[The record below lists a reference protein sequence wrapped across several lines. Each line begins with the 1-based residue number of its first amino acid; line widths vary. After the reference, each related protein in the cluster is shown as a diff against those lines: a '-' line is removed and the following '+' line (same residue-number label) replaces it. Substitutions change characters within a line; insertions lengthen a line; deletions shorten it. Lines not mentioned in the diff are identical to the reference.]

1 MIFWMLTGLL
11 TALSLLVLLRPLMTT
26 AKNAPA
32 NTAESD
38 LAVYK
43 DQLKE
48 IERDLNAGNL
58 GESQAD
64 TARIE
69 IQRRILNT
77 SQEQSASTKG
87 TPLSAST
94 IKFIVG
100 FLTISFPLA
109 GIILYL
115 ELGQPGVPSMP
126 LAERNIAAERSA
138 IAQQQN
144 SSRNEEMMGLAQK
157 LEERLKSDP
166 TNLEGWMLLGST
178 YVEIGAYSKA
188 EGAFRQ
194 AMENTPPSA
203 MVYGAV
209 AEMIVAQTEGQ
220 VSSEA
225 LSLFQKSL
233 ELDPTDPR
241 GLFYSGLAL
250 SQAGENDNALK
261 FWLKLRQLTFANDP
275 WLQVLDAQIADLAI
289 GLAMDPSEIIAS
301 APAKA
306 PLENPTQA
314 ASEQAGP
321 TSEEMASAAELSTE
335 ERNEMINGMVDRLAE
350 RLKESPND
358 LNGWLQLIRS
368 YHTLGRGQEIE
379 FALASAE
386 NAALQQPN
394 IGLAQDKIMKLK
406 QELGF

>member
-1 MIFWMLTGLL
+1 MIFWVIIGLL
-11 TALSLLVLLRPLMTT
+11 TALSLLVLLRPLM
-26 AKNAPA
+26 ASAQKAPA

-48 IERDLNAGNL
+48 IDRDLKAGNL
-58 GESQAD
+58 GESQAE

-77 SQEQSASTKG
+77 SQEQSSSTKG
-87 TPLSAST
+87 TPLTAPAM
-94 IKFIVG
+94 KMVVG
-100 FLTISFPLA
+100 LLTIIFPLA

-126 LAERNIAAERSA
+126 LAERNIAAERTA
-138 IAQQQN
+138 LAQEQN
-144 SSRNEEMMGLAQK
+144 ASRNEEMLGLAQK
-157 LEERLKSDP
+157 LETRLNNDP

-178 YVEIGAYSKA
+178 YAEIGAYAKA

-194 AMENTPPSA
+194 AMKNTPASA
-203 MVYGAV
+203 IVYGAV
-209 AEMIVAQTEGQ
+209 AEMIVAQAEGL

-225 LSLFQKSL
+225 LSLFQKTL
-233 ELDPTDPR
+233 ELDPNDPR

-250 SQAGENDNALK
+250 SQAGENENALK
-261 FWLKLRQLTFANDP
+261 LWLKLRQLTFANDP

-289 GLAMDPSEIIAS
+289 ALEMNPSEMLAS
-301 APAKA
+301 YPAKA

-314 ASEQAGP
+314 TPDQTGP
-321 TSEEMASAAELSTE
+321 TSEEMASVAELSVE

-350 RLKESPND
+350 RLKETPND
-358 LNGWLQLIRS
+358 LNGWIQLIRS
-368 YHTLGRGQEIE
+368 YHTLGRVEEIE
-379 FALASAE
+379 LALANAE
-386 NAALQQPN
+386 NAALKQPDVSF
-394 IGLAQDKIMKLK
+394 AQEQISKLK

>member
-1 MIFWMLTGLL
+1 MIFWMLIGLL

-26 AKNAPA
+26 PRKAPA

-58 GESQAD
+58 RESQAD

-77 SQEQSASTKG
+77 SQEQSSSTKG
-87 TPLSAST
+87 TPLSSSA
-94 IKFIVG
+94 IKMVIG
-100 FLTISFPLA
+100 LLTVTFPLA

-126 LAERNIAAERSA
+126 LAERNIAAERSS

-144 SSRNEEMMGLAQK
+144 ASRNEEMMGLAQK
-157 LEERLKSDP
+157 LEERLNNDP

-188 EGAFRQ
+188 ESAFRQ

-209 AEMIVAQTEGQ
+209 AEMIVAKAEGQ
-220 VSSEA
+220 VTSEA

-233 ELDPTDPR
+233 ALDPNDPR

-261 FWLKLRQLTFANDP
+261 LWLKLRQVTFANDP

-289 GLAMDPSEIIAS
+289 GLAMNPSEIIAS

-306 PLENPTQA
+306 PLENPTQET
-314 ASEQAGP
+314 SEQAGP
-321 TSEEMASAAELSTE
+321 TSEEMASAAELGVE
-335 ERNEMINGMVDRLAE
+335 ERNEMINGMVNRLAE

-368 YHTLGRGQEIE
+368 YHTLGRVQEIE

-394 IGLAQDKIMKLK
+394 VGLAQDQIMKLK